1 MSSETLGIPRRRPW
15 GPVVRRSLL
24 YALMLALAVPFVL
37 PLLWMASSSL
47 KPISEI
53 FAYPPSLLPGE
64 WRWDNYARIA
74 DYQPFGQQ
82 YFNSVYIAALV
93 SAGSVMVSAMAGYA
107 FARIRFAGRSIMF
120 VLLLTALLMPS
131 EVVIVPLFRL
141 FSEIGWTDTHW
152 PLILPAVFG
161 GNAVFG
167 TFIMRQF
174 FLGLP
179 AELEESGRLDGLGR
193 FGLFFKIALPLAG
206 PSLSAVALLSFLHS
220 WNSFLEPLVFLRTP
234 ELFTLPLALTQIV
247 DAQGSPVWNVQLAA
261 GTLTVIPV
269 LAVFMV
275 AQRWFIKSIVNSGL
289 KG

>member
-1 MSSETLGIPRRRPW
+1 MSSEAIAAARRRSRK
-15 GPVVRRSLL
+15 GVLNKTLL
-24 YALMLALAVPFVL
+24 YGLMLALMVPFAL
-37 PLLWMASSSL
+37 PLLWMVSSSL
-47 KPISEI
+47 KPISEL
-53 FAYPPSLLPGE
+53 FTYPPSLLPSD
-64 WRWDNYARIA
+64 WRWENYARIS
-74 DYQPFGQQ
+74 DYQPFARQ
-82 YFNSVYIAALV
+82 YVNSLYIAALV
-93 SAGSVMVSAMAGYA
+93 CAGSVVVSAMAGYA
-107 FARIRFAGRSIMF
+107 FARIHFVGRGFMF

-131 EVVIVPLFRL
+131 EVVIIPLFRL
-141 FSEIGWTDTHW
+141 FSDIGWTDTHL

-193 FGLFFKIALPLAG
+193 FGLFFRIALPLAG
-206 PSLSAVALLSFLHS
+206 PSLSAVGLLSFLHS

-234 ELFTLPLALTQIV
+234 EMFTLPLALTQIV
-247 DAQGSPVWNVQLAA
+247 DFQGAPIWNVQLAA
-261 GTLTVIPV
+261 STLTVLPV

-275 AQRWFIKSIVNSGL
+275 AQRWFIKSIVSSGL

>member
-1 MSSETLGIPRRRPW
+1 MSSEAMTAARRRSRE
-15 GPVVRRSLL
+15 GAVRKGLL
-24 YALMLALAVPFVL
+24 YGLMLALSVPFVL
-37 PLLWMASSSL
+37 PLLWMVSSSL

-53 FAYPPSLLPGE
+53 FSYPPTLLPSD
-64 WRWDNYARIA
+64 WRWENYARVT
-74 DYQPFGQQ
+74 DYQPFARQ

-93 SAGSVMVSAMAGYA
+93 SAGSVVVSAMAGYA
-107 FARIRFAGRSIMF
+107 FARIRFVGRGFMF

-131 EVVIVPLFRL
+131 EVVIIPLFRF
-141 FSEIGWTDTHW
+141 FSEIGWTDSHL
-152 PLILPAVFG
+152 PLILPTVFG

-193 FGLFFKIALPLAG
+193 FGLFFRIALPLAG

-234 ELFTLPLALTQIV
+234 EMFTLPLALTQIV
-247 DAQGSPVWNVQLAA
+247 DLQGAPVWNVQLAA
-261 GTLTVIPV
+261 STLTILPV

>member
-1 MSSETLGIPRRRPW
+1 MSSNPLAIFRRRARKPAF
-15 GPVVRRSLL
+15 GRILL
-24 YALMLALAVPFVL
+24 YVLMVALAVPFLL
-37 PLLWMASSSL
+37 PLLWMVSSSL

-53 FAYPPSLLPGE
+53 FSYPPSLLPSD
-64 WRWDNYARIA
+64 WRWDNYARIT
-74 DYQPFGQQ
+74 DYQPFGRQ
-82 YFNSVYIAALV
+82 YFNSLYIAALV
-93 SAGSVMVSAMAGYA
+93 CVGSVVVSAMAGYA
-107 FARIRFAGRSIMF
+107 FARVRLIGGGTMF

-131 EVVIVPLFRL
+131 EVIIVPLFRL

-152 PLILPAVFG
+152 PLIIPAVFG
-161 GNAVFG
+161 SNSVFG
-167 TFIMRQF
+167 TFVMRQF

-193 FGLFFKIALPLAG
+193 FGLFFRIALPLAG

-234 ELFTLPLALTQIV
+234 EMFTLPVALTQIV
-247 DAQGSPVWNVQLAA
+247 DSYGAPVWNVQLAA
-261 GTLTVIPV
+261 STLTVIPV
-269 LAVFMV
+269 LAVFLV

>member
-1 MSSETLGIPRRRPW
+1 MSSETMTAARHRTRPA
-15 GPVVRRSLL
+15 VRRVLL
-24 YALMLALAVPFVL
+24 YALMLALMVPFAL
-37 PLLWMASSSL
+37 PLWWMVSSSL
-47 KPISEI
+47 KPIAEI
-53 FAYPPSLLPGE
+53 FAYPPSLLPSE
-64 WRWDNYARIA
+64 WRWDNYSRITA
-74 DYQPFGQQ
+74 YQPFGRQ
-82 YFNSVYIAALV
+82 YFNSVYIAVLV
-93 SAGSVMVSAMAGYA
+93 CAGSVVVSAMAGYA
-107 FARIRFAGRSIMF
+107 FARIRFVGRSVMF

-131 EVVIVPLFRL
+131 EVTIIPLFRL
-141 FSEIGWTDTHW
+141 FSAIGWTDTHW
-152 PLILPAVFG
+152 PLILPAVIG
-161 GNAVFG
+161 TNAVFG

-179 AELEESGRLDGLGR
+179 VELEESGRLDGLGR

-234 ELFTLPLALTQIV
+234 EMFTLPLALTQIV
-247 DAQGSPVWNVQLAA
+247 DNHGAPVWNVQLAA
-261 GTLTVIPV
+261 STLTVLPV